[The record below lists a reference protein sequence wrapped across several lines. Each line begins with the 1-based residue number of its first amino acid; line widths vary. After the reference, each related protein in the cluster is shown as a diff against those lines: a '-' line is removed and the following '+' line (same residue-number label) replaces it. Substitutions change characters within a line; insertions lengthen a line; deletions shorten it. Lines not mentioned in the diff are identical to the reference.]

1 MFVDEGGNIHEG
13 LFKKDRL
20 CMPKLITKGTG
31 HAKCELKTA
40 DKREFTI
47 EFQDL
52 NFVKSMCFRPRKG
65 YGSIED
71 LSKDLPI

>member
-1 MFVDEGGNIHEG
+1 
-13 LFKKDRL
+13 
-20 CMPKLITKGTG
+20 MPKLITKGTG